1 MRGVWTM
8 AATEIDLELP
18 VFDGRAAQRGY
29 PLNAM
34 CFSFNDAATRARFIE
49 NPEAKF
55 REFGLDETPRR
66 AVRERDVLGMIAAG
80 GNAYYLLKLANLLG
94 MDVQDV
100 GAQQSGLSRQ
110 DFQARLQVQGARHGD
125 HCRWHRHLPRPR
137 DRRGHRQGGA

>member
-1 MRGVWTM
+1 MTTLD
-8 AATEIDLELP
+8 ADLESP

-34 CFSFNDAATRARFIE
+34 CFSFNDAANRARFIE
-49 NPEAKF
+49 NPEAYF
-55 REFGLDETPRR
+55 REFGLDETQRR

-100 GAQQSGLSRQ
+100 GAQQTGLTRS
-110 DFQARLQVQGARHGD
+110 DFQARLQAQGA
-125 HCRWHRHLPRPR
+125 
-137 DRRGHRQGGA
+137 